1 MASFLSRPE
10 TFLVEEIPAYLPQ
23 GEGPHTFGWMEKRE
37 VTTLEAIR
45 RVARLLGVDPREI
58 GYAGMKD
65 RHALTRQWIS
75 VPEVPPERL
84 LEVAMPDLSF
94 LEAKRHRNKL
104 RMGHLAG
111 NRFEVVLEELA
122 PGELESLSKAF
133 LALAKTG
140 LPNQYGHQRF
150 GVAGDNLE
158 VGLAVLRGTRRE
170 PDSRKRKLFQSAVQ
184 SAVFNQVLALRA
196 KTHGLLSVIE
206 GDILERV
213 ESGGRFVSVDP
224 AVDQPRVDAGEVVPT
239 APLPGNRYMTPPAGT
254 VAARLEDEAMR
265 ALGVTPEDLLPLGR
279 ALPGTR
285 RPVVVKVDLG
295 EAPLEDRDGNLV
307 LRFSLPAGSYATV
320 LLDVLGVA
328 QRPASRPVL
337 ASGAGPSE

>member
-1 MASFLSRPE
+1 VATFISRPE
-10 TFLVEEIPAYLPQ
+10 TFLVEEIPAYPPQ
-23 GEGPHTFGWMEKRE
+23 GEGPHTFGWMEKRDL
-37 VTTLEAIR
+37 TTLEAIK
-45 RVARLLGVDPREI
+45 RVARLLGVDPRDV

-65 RHALTRQWIS
+65 RHAIARQWVS
-75 VPEVPPERL
+75 VPEVPPERI
-84 LEVAMPDLSF
+84 LEVSSPDLKF

-111 NRFEVVLEELA
+111 NRFEVVLEEVSSEEA
-122 PGELESLSKAF
+122 EGLSTAF
-133 LALAKTG
+133 LSLAKSG
-140 LPNQYGHQRF
+140 LPNHYGHQRF
-150 GVAGDNLE
+150 GVAGDNVE

-170 PDSRKRKLFQSAVQ
+170 PYQRKRKLFQSAVQ

-213 ESGGRFVSVDP
+213 ESGGRFVCVDP
-224 AVDQPRVDAGEVVPT
+224 AVDQARVDAGELVPT
-239 APLPGNRYMTPPAGT
+239 APLPGNRYMSPTPGT
-254 VAARLEDEAMR
+254 AAARLEEAAMQSI
-265 ALGVTPEDLLPLGR
+265 GVTPEDLLPLGR

-285 RPVVVKVDLG
+285 RPVVVKVGLG
-295 EAPLEDRDGNLV
+295 KEPIGSGNGSLV

-320 LLDVLGVA
+320 LLDALGVA

-337 ASGAGPSE
+337 ASDAEPTE

>member
-1 MASFLSRPE
+1 VASFLSRPE
-10 TFLVEEIPAYLPQ
+10 TFLVEELPAYLPQ
-23 GEGPHTFGWMEKRE
+23 GEGPHTFGWMEKRDL
-37 VTTLEAIR
+37 TTLEAVR

-75 VPEVPPERL
+75 VLEVPPERL
-84 LEVAMPDLSF
+84 LEVTMPELRF

-111 NRFEVVLEELA
+111 NRFEVVLEEVA
-122 PGELESLSKAF
+122 PGEADSLSKAF
-133 LALAKTG
+133 LDLARTG
-140 LPNQYGHQRF
+140 VPNYYGHQRF
-150 GVAGDNLE
+150 GVAGDNVA

-170 PDSRKRKLFQSAVQ
+170 PDARKRKLFQSAVQ

-196 KTHGLLSVIE
+196 QTQGLLTVIE
-206 GDILERV
+206 GDILEV
-213 ESGGRFVSVDP
+213 ASGGRFVCVDP
-224 AVDQPRVDAGEVVPT
+224 SVDQPRVDAGEVVPT
-239 APLPGNRYMTPPAGT
+239 APMPGNRTMTPPPGT
-254 VAARLEDEAMR
+254 AAARLEEEAMR
-265 ALGVTPEDLLPLGR
+265 LLGVTPEDLLPLGR

-285 RPVVVKVDLG
+285 RPVVAKVGLG
-295 EAPLEDRDGNLV
+295 EHPLEAREGALV

-337 ASGAGPSE
+337 ASDARPSE